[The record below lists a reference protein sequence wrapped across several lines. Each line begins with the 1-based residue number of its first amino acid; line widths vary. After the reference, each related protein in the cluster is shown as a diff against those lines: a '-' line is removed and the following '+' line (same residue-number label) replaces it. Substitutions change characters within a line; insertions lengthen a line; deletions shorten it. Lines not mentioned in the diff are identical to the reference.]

1 MFVNSDF
8 VFIYLLFLSTHR
20 FVGLDKSPDLGWN
33 IPVDRDQ
40 TDRSWPAHDLQLD
53 LRYKEAIKMGKTYN
67 TKRNRYIHEEIIW
80 ITETS
85 YQKIYKRH

>member
-33 IPVDRDQ
+33 IPVDKDQ
-40 TDRSWPAHDLQLD
+40 TDRSWPARDRQLD
-53 LRYKEAIKMGKTYN
+53 LRYKEVIKICKT
-67 TKRNRYIHEEIIW
+67 
-80 ITETS
+80 
-85 YQKIYKRH
+85 